1 METIKSYTSSSIIRT
16 IEYFAIEQKLR
27 VTFIKGSQ
35 YDYYNVPENIFEQAL
50 AAESIGQFFSLCI
63 KDIYSYNKVS

>member
-1 METIKSYTSSSIIRT
+1 METIKSYTTSSTIRT
-16 IEYFAIEQKLR
+16 IEYFELEQKMR
-27 VTFIKGSQ
+27 VTFVNGSQ
-35 YDYYNVPENIFEQAL
+35 YDYYSVPENIFEQAL